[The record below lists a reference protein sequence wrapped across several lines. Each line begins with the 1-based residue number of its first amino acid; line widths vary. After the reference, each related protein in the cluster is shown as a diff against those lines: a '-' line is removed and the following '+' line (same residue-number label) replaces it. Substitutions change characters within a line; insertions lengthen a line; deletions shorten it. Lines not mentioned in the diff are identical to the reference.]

1 MLSAAERGN
10 LGLKMRSAR
19 LRARAA
25 ESPWHHFRGTHM
37 AELMFSIA
45 AALLWLVG
53 FAFDVA
59 AVIVGLWIWNRW
71 PALAMRTTRTD

>member
-1 MLSAAERGN
+1 
-10 LGLKMRSAR
+10 
-19 LRARAA
+19 
-25 ESPWHHFRGTHM
+25 M

-45 AALLWLVG
+45 TALLWLLG
-53 FAFDVA
+53 FAFNVA